1 MTIKRQTIFYVYVK
15 VQKGFPLQS
24 VLARAYLQVVNVQSS
39 CAKPQYTAVSPPRVI
54 PNREDTI
61 YTIYLS
67 TVFTC
72 PGPAI
77 NGGWW
82 LPAGSGAQITHFQT
96 PFYVISRGWSPVLHC
111 SAILRHS
118 TIQSVHCLDTL
129 DTEDTS
135 GLQFWHCWDTCPKT
149 STMYQQMKREVRRQC
164 LNMS

>member
-1 MTIKRQTIFYVYVK
+1 M
-15 VQKGFPLQS
+15 
-24 VLARAYLQVVNVQSS
+24 
-39 CAKPQYTAVSPPRVI
+39 SPPRVI

-111 SAILRHS
+111 SEILRHS

-129 DTEDTS
+129 DTVDTEDAS
-135 GLQFWHCWDTCPKT
+135 AVFSNFDIVDTL
-149 STMYQQMKREVRRQC
+149 VRKHQLC
-164 LNMS
+164 INK

>member
-1 MTIKRQTIFYVYVK
+1 MTIKRQTIFYVYV
-15 VQKGFPLQS
+15 PLQS
-24 VLARAYLQVVNVQSS
+24 VIARAYLQVVNVQSS
-39 CAKPQYTAVSPPRVI
+39 CAKPQCLLPVLFRTERTLS
-54 PNREDTI
+54 TLS
-61 YTIYLS
+61 TLS

-111 SAILRHS
+111 SEILRHS

-135 GLQFWHCWDTCPKT
+135 GLQF
-149 STMYQQMKREVRRQC
+149 
-164 LNMS
+164 